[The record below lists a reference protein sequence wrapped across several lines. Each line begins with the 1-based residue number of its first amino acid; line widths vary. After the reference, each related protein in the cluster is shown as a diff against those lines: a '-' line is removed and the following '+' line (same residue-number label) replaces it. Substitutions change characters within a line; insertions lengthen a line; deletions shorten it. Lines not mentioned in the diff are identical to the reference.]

1 MYEILI
7 VDDHT
12 HLVDSLANA
21 LPWEDMGISAVHKAY
36 SGEEALEL
44 LQYHGIDLIVT
55 DIQMTGISGLELVS
69 VVKEKWAKIK
79 SVILTGHDEFHYAQE
94 AIRQGICNYLL
105 KPVSN
110 EELESTL
117 RALIGELQREGDLL
131 VNQQK
136 LAYLFRESLPKL
148 RESLLQELLAGKM
161 PPMSR
166 LRGKLKLYELP
177 FDESNPFIMLFMRI
191 EEDFAGTDLY
201 SVSLLEY
208 ALTNIADEIFSP
220 RYEIWHC
227 TDDYDYVVFLVRPK
241 QPSESSEKEGMEEAE
256 RLARLVQH
264 QIKRFL
270 KIKVSLVMSNWSS
283 FPHEVPAV
291 YHHSLSLFTDYIGF
305 QTESFFHDRQERS
318 VEEIRPLSEL
328 YASPTFM
335 QLLEVEQWDDAEAK
349 MRRVF
354 EELERRENKTREFV
368 FEAYITIMQAFS
380 YYVHKKGKRFYDIY
394 GREAEK
400 MLKLDAGWS
409 IEPLREWSVQTLQQ
423 LKTYSGSLSNRFR
436 NELINRVV
444 RFVNDQV
451 KDVTLQSAADHV
463 HLHPVYVSNLFKLET
478 GDNFS
483 NYVLRVRMDL
493 ALQLLKQRD
502 VKINWIAQEVGYQKP
517 QYFIKLFKTHYGMTP
532 QEYKN
537 SLQ

>member
-12 HLVDSLANA
+12 HLVDSMASA
-21 LPWEDMGISAVHKAY
+21 LPWEQLGISAVHKAY

-55 DIQMTGISGLELVS
+55 DIQMTGISGLELAS
-69 VVKEKWAKIK
+69 VVKRKWARIK
-79 SVILTGHDEFHYAQE
+79 TVILTGHDEFQYAQE

-110 EELESTL
+110 EELESTI
-117 RALIGELQREGDLL
+117 RDMIGELQREGELL

-148 RESLLQELLAGKM
+148 RESLLQELLAGKL
-161 PPMSR
+161 PPMAQ
-166 LRGKLKLYELP
+166 LRDKLKLYELP
-177 FDESNPFIMLFMRI
+177 FEGSDPFLMLGMRI

-208 ALTNIADEIFSP
+208 AVTNIADEIFSP
-220 RYEIWHC
+220 RYRIWHC
-227 TDDYDYVVFLVRPK
+227 KDDYDYVVFLIRPK
-241 QPSESSEKEGMEEAE
+241 QPSESSEKEWMEEAE

-283 FPHEVPAV
+283 FPQEVPAV
-291 YHHSLSLFTDYIGF
+291 YHKLLSLFTDYIGF
-305 QTESFFHDRQERS
+305 QTESFFHDLQERS
-318 VEEIRPLSEL
+318 VEDIRPLSEL
-328 YASPTFM
+328 YSSPSFM
-335 QLLEVEQWDDAEAK
+335 QLLEVEQWGAAEAK
-349 MRRVF
+349 MKRVF
-354 EELERRENKTREFV
+354 EELEQRENKTREHV

-380 YYVHKKGKRFYDIY
+380 YYVHKKGKRFSDIY
-394 GREAEK
+394 GLEAEK

-409 IEPLREWSVQTLQQ
+409 IEPLREWSFRILRQLQ
-423 LKTYSGSLSNRFR
+423 TYSGSLSNSFR
-436 NELINRVV
+436 NDLINRII
-444 RFVNDQV
+444 RYVNEQV

-463 HLHPVYVSNLFKLET
+463 HLHPVYVSNLFKTET

-483 NYVLRVRMDL
+483 NYVLQARMDK
-493 ALQLLKQRD
+493 ALQLLKQKD
-502 VKINWIAQEVGYQKP
+502 AKINWIAQEVGYQKP
-517 QYFIKLFKTHYGMTP
+517 QYFIKLFKTHFGMTP

-537 SLQ
+537 GLP

>member
-21 LPWEDMGISAVHKAY
+21 LPWEEMGISAVHKAY

-44 LQYHGIDLIVT
+44 LHYYGIDLIVT

-69 VVKEKWAKIK
+69 VVKEKWTKIK
-79 SVILTGHDEFHYAQE
+79 SVILTGHDEFQYAQE

-110 EELESTL
+110 EELERTI
-117 RALIGELQREGDLL
+117 RALIGELQREGEAL

-148 RESLLQELLAGKM
+148 RESLLQELLAGKL
-161 PPMSR
+161 PPLSQLNEKLR
-166 LRGKLKLYELP
+166 LYGLA
-177 FDESNPFIMLFMRI
+177 FDETNPFLMLCMRI

-220 RYEIWHC
+220 RYHNWHC
-227 TDDYDYVVFLVRPK
+227 KDDYGYMVFLIRPK
-241 QPSESSEKEGMEEAE
+241 QPSEGADKEWMEEAE

-270 KIKVSLVMSNWSS
+270 KIKVSLVMSNWSA
-283 FPHEVPAV
+283 FPREVPAA
-291 YHHSLSLFTDYIGF
+291 YRNSLSLFTDFIGF
-305 QTESFFHDRQERS
+305 QTESFFHDLQERS

-328 YASPTFM
+328 YASPSFM
-335 QLLEVEQWDDAEAK
+335 QLLEVEQWSAAEAK
-349 MRRVF
+349 MKRVF
-354 EELERRENKTREFV
+354 EELEQRENKTREHV
-368 FEAYITIMQAFS
+368 FEAYVTIMQAFS

-409 IEPLREWSVQTLQQ
+409 IEPLREWSFRSLRQ
-423 LKTYSGSLSNRFR
+423 LETYSGSLSNRFR
-436 NELINRVV
+436 HELINRVI
-444 RFVNDQV
+444 RYVNDQV

-463 HLHPVYVSNLFKLET
+463 HLHPVYVSNLFKTET

-483 NYVLRVRMDL
+483 NHVLRVRMDL
-493 ALQLLKQRD
+493 ALQLLQRTD
-502 VKINWIAQEVGYQKP
+502 YKINRIAQEVGYQKP
-517 QYFIKLFKTHYGMTP
+517 QYFIKLFKTRYGMTP

-537 SLQ
+537 GLP

>member
-1 MYEILI
+1 VYEILI

-21 LPWEDMGISAVHKAY
+21 LPWEQMGVSAVHKAY

-44 LQYHGIDLIVT
+44 LQIHGIDLIVT
-55 DIQMTGISGLELVS
+55 DIQMPGMSGLELVA
-69 VVKEKWAKIK
+69 VVKEKWARIK
-79 SVILTGHDEFHYAQE
+79 SIILTGHDEFQYAQE
-94 AIRQGICNYLL
+94 AIRQGICEYLL

-110 EELESTL
+110 EELEGAI
-117 RALIGELQREGDLL
+117 RALIGELQREGEAL

-148 RESLLQELLAGKM
+148 RESLLQELLAGKT
-161 PPMSR
+161 PPMAQ

-177 FDESNPFIMLFMRI
+177 FDESHPFLMLVMRI

-201 SVSLLEY
+201 SVSLFEY

-220 RYEIWHC
+220 RYSIWHC
-227 TDDYDYVVFLVRPK
+227 QDDYGYMVFLIRPK
-241 QPSESSEKEGMEEAE
+241 EPSESPEKEWTEEAE

-270 KIKVSLVMSNWSS
+270 KIKVSLVMSHWSA
-283 FPHEVPAV
+283 FPQDISAV
-291 YHHSLSLFTDYIGF
+291 YHQSLSLFTDYIGF
-305 QTESFFHDRQERS
+305 QTESFFRDRQERD
-318 VEEIRPLSEL
+318 VEDIRPLSEL
-328 YASPTFM
+328 YTSPSFM
-335 QLLEVEQWDDAEAK
+335 QLLEVEQWDAAEAK
-349 MRRVF
+349 MKRVF
-354 EELERRENKTREFV
+354 EELERRENKTREHV
-368 FEAYITIMQAFS
+368 FEAYLTIMQAYS

-409 IEPLREWSVQTLQQ
+409 IEPLREWSFQTLRQ
-423 LKTYSGSLSNRFR
+423 LRAYSGTLSNSFR
-436 NELINRVV
+436 NELINRVI
-444 RFVNDQV
+444 RFVNEQV
-451 KDVTLQSAADHV
+451 KDVTLQTAADHV
-463 HLHPVYVSNLFKLET
+463 HLHPVYVSNLFKTET

-483 NYVLRVRMDL
+483 NYVLRVRMDK
-493 ALQLLKQRD
+493 ALQLLKQKEL
-502 VKINWIAQEVGYQKP
+502 KISWIAQEVGYQKP

-537 SLQ
+537 SLP

>member
-12 HLVDSLANA
+12 HLVDSMAGA
-21 LPWEDMGISAVHKAY
+21 LPWEQMGISAVHKAY

-44 LQYHGIDLIVT
+44 LNYHGIDLIVT
-55 DIQMTGISGLELVS
+55 DIQMTGISGLELAS
-69 VVKEKWAKIK
+69 VVKRKWARIK
-79 SVILTGHDEFHYAQE
+79 TVILTGHDEFQYAQE
-94 AIRQGICNYLL
+94 AIRQSICSYLL

-110 EELESTL
+110 EELESTI
-117 RALIGELQREGDLL
+117 RGLIDELQAEGELL

-136 LAYLFRESLPKL
+136 LSYLFRDSLPKL
-148 RESLLQELLAGKM
+148 RESLLRELLAGKL
-161 PPMSR
+161 PPLPR
-166 LRGKLKLYELP
+166 LRDRLRLYELP
-177 FDESNPFIMLFMRI
+177 FDGAAPFLMLGMRI

-208 ALTNIADEIFSP
+208 AVTNIAEEIFSP
-220 RYEIWHC
+220 RYHLWHC
-227 TDDYDYVVFLVRPK
+227 KDDHDYVVFLIGPK
-241 QPSESSEKEGMEEAE
+241 QPSEGSEPEWTEEAE

-270 KIKVSLVMSNWSS
+270 KLKSSLVMSNWSS
-283 FPHEVPAV
+283 FPQDVPAV
-291 YHHSLSLFTDYIGF
+291 YHNVLSLFTDYIGF
-305 QTESFFHDRQERS
+305 QTESFFHDVQERS

-328 YASPTFM
+328 YASPSFM
-335 QLLEVEQWDDAEAK
+335 QLLEVEQWGAAEEK
-349 MRRVF
+349 MKRVF
-354 EELERRENKTREFV
+354 EELERPENKTREHV

-380 YYVHKKGKRFYDIY
+380 YYAHKKGKRFSDIY

-409 IEPLREWSVQTLQQ
+409 IEPLREWSFQTLRQ
-423 LKTYSGSLSNRFR
+423 LQSYSGSLSNSFR
-436 NELINRVV
+436 NDLINRIL
-444 RFVNDQV
+444 RYVNEQV

-463 HLHPVYVSNLFKLET
+463 HLHPVYVSNLFKTET

-483 NYVLRVRMDL
+483 NYVLQARMDR
-493 ALQLLKQRD
+493 ALQLLKQKD

-517 QYFIKLFKTHYGMTP
+517 QYFIKLFKTHFGMTP

-537 SLQ
+537 GLP